1 MGVLL
6 VLQFAAKTYESD
18 THVVIIQ
25 WAFSDAGSTPAA
37 STTLRLFEA
46 SGGEPRCWFSLG
58 FLGWAFRDFLGW
70 LLGILA
76 LCWGPCITFTSC
88 GVLRIRV
95 NGMLGLRM
103 ICAPD

>member
-6 VLQFAAKTYESD
+6 VLQFTAEKNELD

-46 SGGEPRCWFSLG
+46 SGGEPRFWFYLG
-58 FLGWAFRDFLGW
+58 FLGG
-70 LLGILA
+70 
-76 LCWGPCITFTSC
+76 T
-88 GVLRIRV
+88 V
-95 NGMLGLRM
+95 
-103 ICAPD
+103 

>member
-6 VLQFAAKTYESD
+6 VLQFTAEKNELD

-46 SGGEPRCWFSLG
+46 SGGEPCFWVCLG
-58 FLGWAFRDFLGW
+58 FLGW
-70 LLGILA
+70 
-76 LCWGPCITFTSC
+76 TFEIGFGVFWVGGL
-88 GVLRIRV
+88 GVL
-95 NGMLGLRM
+95 GL
-103 ICAPD
+103 